1 MSMTLRNS
9 DARAVDLIL
18 DRAAMAAGT
27 SGTML
32 FAGDP
37 GVSSE
42 QVAAVERVLHLLDAM
57 PAAEPPTDLVRR
69 TLDRIEAGET
79 SPAMHRPHREMI
91 DASRPVA

>member
-1 MSMTLRNS
+1 MSMTLRSS

-42 QVAAVERVLHLLDAM
+42 QVAAAERVLKLLDAM
-57 PAAEPPTDLVRR
+57 PAGEPPADLLRR
-69 TLDRIEAGET
+69 TLDRVEAGET
-79 SPAMHRPHREMI
+79 PLHRTHRETI